1 MSQLPMLSADVMHDV
16 AGIPI
21 AQRGTDGYLD
31 ATAMCRAH
39 GKQFND
45 YRRLQQT
52 EAFLEALSFKT
63 GIPVKELVQSRRGQE
78 SQGGGTWVHPK
89 VAINLAQWCSPEFS
103 VIVSEWV
110 FDWFSAGRVAP
121 SANSLLISQFIR
133 ELGPY
138 HEAGIREGLR
148 LGMGVVLPKVEQI
161 DHKSDTALN
170 LATKAFETSRS
181 HENRLDVL
189 EKEKEKKTKRRNLSP
204 YDQYLM
210 RLTIA
215 RRFNGYCPVRGP
227 HCLGQI
233 VDGDGE
239 MLYNER
245 LQPLGEYDHHYHVGR
260 PDIRQ
265 SLISCRNCHA
275 DRTAQR
281 KHDPRHF
288 IQAEFEA
295 FQKQL
300 EYVMR
305 EELAPLFVG
314 TNVTML
320 RR

>member
-1 MSQLPMLSADVMHDV
+1 MSQLPVLSADVLHDV
-16 AGIPI
+16 AGVRV
-21 AQRGTDGYLD
+21 AQRGMDGYLD

-39 GKQFND
+39 RKQFND

-52 EAFLEALSFKT
+52 EAFLDALALTT
-63 GIPVKELVQSRRGQE
+63 GIPVVNLVQSTEGR
-78 SQGGGTWVHPK
+78 SGGTWIHPQ
-89 VAINLAQWCSPEFS
+89 VAVNLAQWCSPEFA
-103 VIVSEWV
+103 VIVSRWV
-110 FDWFSAGRVAP
+110 VEWFSAGRIEP
-121 SANSLLISQFIR
+121 STDLHLVSQFLR
-133 ELGPY
+133 VLGPY
-138 HEAGIREGLR
+138 HQAGIREGLR
-148 LGMGVVLPKVEQI
+148 EGLGAVLPLVREA

-181 HENRLDVL
+181 HENRLDAL
-189 EKEKEKKTKRRNLSP
+189 EKEKEKKTKRKNLSP

-265 SLISCRNCHA
+265 SLFCCRNCHA

-281 KHDPRHF
+281 KHDPRHS

-305 EELAPLFVG
+305 EELEPLFVG
-314 TNVTML
+314 TNITLL
-320 RR
+320 RP